1 MTNTPPQATDFEEAI
16 IGALM
21 VDKHAIEKCSDLTP
35 QMFYKE
41 EYKSIY
47 QTILKLIN
55 ENKPIDLL
63 SVMQGL
69 KDSKQLENIGGIHIL
84 AKITARVSS
93 AANIEYHKTIVMQKY
108 IQRETMAII
117 QDAMRVIWDDGID
130 PFSEKDKIILKLEN
144 LNQVKTKS
152 FEKLQTIV
160 AETLVNL
167 AKMQENESNITGL
180 DTGYLQMNKVLS
192 GWQNSDLIILGAR
205 PGTGKTAFCLN
216 LVTNLIRQ
224 KIPCAIFSLEMS
236 SKQLVDR
243 LISNVTNIEAWR
255 LKTAKLDE
263 YSWIELNGHNWNY
276 PLLIDDT
283 ASLNI
288 IDFKSKA
295 RRFVKEFGVKFIVV
309 DYLQLM
315 TTYDTGNREQQ
326 LGAIS
331 RGLKATAKELNIPII
346 ALVQLSRDVEKSN
359 RLPVLSDI
367 RESGSIEQDADIV
380 SFLHNTGDQF
390 ATTQDIMLIIA
401 KHRAGQVGTIDF
413 EFLKAYQRFNE
424 KISYGT
430 D

>member
-1 MTNTPPQATDFEEAI
+1 
-16 IGALM
+16 M

-41 EYKSIY
+41 EHRLIY
-47 QTILKLIN
+47 QTIIKLIN

-69 KDSKQLENIGGIHIL
+69 KDSKQLENIGGVHVL
-84 AKITARVSS
+84 ATITARVSS
-93 AANIEYHKTIVMQKY
+93 AANIEYHKTIIMQKF
-108 IQRETMAII
+108 IQRETMTII
-117 QDAMRVIWDDGID
+117 QDAMRIIWEDGID

-152 FEKLQTIV
+152 FEKLQNVVT
-160 AETLVNL
+160 ETLINL
-167 AKMQENESNITGL
+167 AKMQENQSNITGL
-180 DTGYLQMNKVLS
+180 DTGYLQMNKMLS

-205 PGTGKTAFCLN
+205 PGTGKTAFALN
-216 LVTNLIRQ
+216 LVTNLIRE
-224 KIPCAIFSLEMS
+224 KTPCAIFSLEMS

-263 YSWIELNGHNWNY
+263 NSWLELNGHNWNY

-288 IDFKSKA
+288 IDFKSRA

-315 TTYDTGNREQQ
+315 TTYETGNREQQ

-346 ALVQLSRDVEKSN
+346 ALAQLSRDVEKSN
-359 RLPVLSDI
+359 RLPVLSDL

-390 ATTQDIMLIIA
+390 AKVQDIMLIIA
-401 KHRAGQVGTIDF
+401 KHRAGEVGTIDF
-413 EFLKAYQRFNE
+413 EFLKAYQRFQE
-424 KISYGT
+424 KIQDNGFN
-430 D
+430 